1 MKAEMDIGTDKKA
14 FQINL
19 DAKKYGTF
27 AEIGAGQ
34 EVARRFFHVGGA
46 AGTVAKTMS
55 AYDMTFSDAIYG
67 PADRY
72 VSRNRLQTMLDH
84 EYKLLIERL
93 DQKLGGVRTFFV
105 FADTVAARS
114 FKQHNESHGW
124 LGVRFQPE
132 PRGEPSQIIIHVRML
147 DESNVDQQEALGI
160 IGVNLLFGAFY
171 HPQPEKLIASLQ
183 ENLDPNRMQIDLI
196 KFSGPAYAGVD
207 NRLMS
212 LQLVSQGLTDAV
224 IFTADGGEMVQ
235 AADILYKKSI
245 LVERGSFRPVTY
257 ATNDMLNGARSVF
270 LKQSGTSDA
279 DLVVLMEMTLENLL
293 AEGQLNHADFL
304 ARVDI
309 LGALGRTVIIS
320 KFGEYFRLA
329 SYLSRYTSRKIG
341 LVMGVPSLLEIFD
354 EKYYLAL
361 EGGILE
367 ALGRMFK
374 SGLKL
379 YVYPMIDEQTG
390 ELVTAKKLEVA
401 PNLRSLYRYLV
412 ENEFIQEIT
421 DYNPEYLRIHPP
433 ETLAKLQ
440 SGDAGLGT
448 NGAAGSDQNHQEP
461 PVLRLPGGAGELA
474 AVFCG
479 FYALKTAGSHR
490 QKTGVVGTLPAIWNA
505 ASWRGAEILSLASIS
520 ASTSSK
526 ASCSS
531 ERATTA
537 LS

>member
-1 MKAEMDIGTDKKA
+1 MKAEMDLGTDKKA

-84 EYKLLIERL
+84 EYNLLIERL
-93 DQKLGGVRTFFV
+93 DEKLGNLRTFFV

-114 FKQHNESHGW
+114 FKQHNESQGW
-124 LGVRFQPE
+124 LGVRFQQE
-132 PRGEPSQIIIHVRML
+132 TRGEPSQIIIHVRML

-160 IGVNLLFGAFY
+160 IGVNLLYGAFY
-171 HPQPEKLIASLQ
+171 HRQPEKLIASLQ
-183 ENLDPNRMQIDLI
+183 ENLAPDRMQVDLI
-196 KFSGPAYAGVD
+196 KFAGPLYPGID

-224 IFTADGGEMVQ
+224 IFTADGEMLQ
-235 AADILYKKSI
+235 PADILYKKAI

-257 ATNDMLNGARSVF
+257 ATNDMLDGAQTPF
-270 LKQSGTSDA
+270 LRQAGCLDTE
-279 DLVVLMEMTLENLL
+279 LVVLMEMTLENLL
-293 AEGQLNHADFL
+293 SEGQLNHADFL

-309 LGALGRTVIIS
+309 LGKLGRTVIIS

-329 SYLSRYTSRKIG
+329 SYLSRYTNRMIG

-354 EKYYLAL
+354 EKYYLTL

-379 YVYPMIDEQTG
+379 YVYPVIDEITG

-401 PNLRSLYRYLV
+401 PNLRSLYRYLI

-433 ETLAKLQ
+433 EALTKLQ
-440 SGDAGLGT
+440 SGDSAWE
-448 NGAAGSDQNHQEP
+448 QMVP
-461 PVLRLPGGAGELA
+461 PEVA
-474 AVFCG
+474 
-479 FYALKTAGSHR
+479 KIIKDR
-490 QKTGVVGTLPAIWNA
+490 QFFGYR
-505 ASWRGAEILSLASIS
+505 ASPVR
-520 ASTSSK
+520 
-526 ASCSS
+526 
-531 ERATTA
+531 
-537 LS
+537 

>member
-1 MKAEMDIGTDKKA
+1 MKAEMDLGTDKKA

-67 PADRY
+67 SAQRY
-72 VSRNRLQTMLDH
+72 VSRGRLQTMLEH
-84 EYKLLIERL
+84 EYNLLIERL

-124 LGVRFQPE
+124 LGVRFQND
-132 PRGEPSQIIIHVRML
+132 PRGEPSQIVIHVRML
-147 DESNVDQQEALGI
+147 DEANVDQQEALGI

-171 HPQPEKLIASLQ
+171 HQQPEKLIASLH
-183 ENLDPNRMQIDLI
+183 ENLAPNRMQVDLI
-196 KFSGPAYAGVD
+196 KFSGPAYATVD

-224 IFTADGGEMVQ
+224 IFTADGEMVQ
-235 AADILYKKSI
+235 AADILHKKSI

-257 ATNDMLNGARSVF
+257 ATNDMLNGARTAF
-270 LKQSGTSDA
+270 LKQSGSADA
-279 DLVVLMEMTLENLL
+279 DMVVLMEMTLENLL
-293 AEGQLNHADFL
+293 TEGQLNHADFL

-329 SYLSRYTSRKIG
+329 SYLSRYTSRMIG

-354 EKYYLAL
+354 EKYYLNL

-379 YVYPMIDEQTG
+379 YVYPMIGEETG
-390 ELVTAKKLEVA
+390 ELITARTLEVA
-401 PNLRSLYRYLV
+401 PNLRSLYRYLI

-421 DYNPEYLRIHPP
+421 DYNAAYLRIHPP
-433 ETLAKLQ
+433 ETLARLQ
-440 SGDAGLGT
+440 SGDPAWEATVPPEVTRIIKERQFFGYR
-448 NGAAGSDQNHQEP
+448 AA
-461 PVLRLPGGAGELA
+461 A
-474 AVFCG
+474 A
-479 FYALKTAGSHR
+479 
-490 QKTGVVGTLPAIWNA
+490 N
-505 ASWRGAEILSLASIS
+505 
-520 ASTSSK
+520 
-526 ASCSS
+526 
-531 ERATTA
+531 
-537 LS
+537 